1 MKGGAKNATFCA
13 VYIQNASFY
22 QDRLGTDIGKVEK
35 RVAFFAG
42 GGDDQGLAAAA
53 VAGGETLGT
62 AGLNASSLTL
72 LYEWE

>member
-1 MKGGAKNATFCA
+1 LIYKKRHFTKTGSGQKYGKG
-13 VYIQNASFY
+13 
-22 QDRLGTDIGKVEK
+22 EK

-42 GGDDQGLAAAA
+42 GGVDQGLAAA
-53 VAGGETLGT
+53 VAGGEALGT

>member
-53 VAGGETLGT
+53 VAGGEALGT

>member
-1 MKGGAKNATFCA
+1 LSCL
-13 VYIQNASFY
+13 YIYERSFY
-22 QDRLGTDIGKVEK
+22 QDRLETNRGKVEK

-53 VAGGETLGT
+53 VAGGEALGT